1 VFSLNVPV
9 PGSVSQL
16 AHELQPALFGFERV
30 REEHTLLAKRIGD
43 PDHFDAH
50 THEVRRAL
58 RGQPAF
64 EVQVTG
70 VDYFERPTVG
80 TAPVV
85 YLAVESPG
93 LRELHDSL
101 VDEFGAVDGLEGED
115 YTPHVTLARDGDV
128 ASAERAADRDIEP
141 VAWTVTELEFFD
153 AQYREVAG
161 RIPLPA

>member
-1 VFSLNVPV
+1 MFSLNVPV
-9 PGSVSQL
+9 PGSVSRL
-16 AHELQPALFGFERV
+16 ANELQPALFGFERV
-30 REEHTLLAKRIGD
+30 RDEHTLLAKRIGD
-43 PDHFDAH
+43 PDNFDAR

-70 VDYFERPTVG
+70 VDYFAQPAVG

-85 YLAVESPG
+85 YLTVESPG
-93 LRELHDSL
+93 LRALHDSL
-101 VDEFGAVDGLEGED
+101 VDEFGAIDGLEGAD

-128 ASAERAADRDIEP
+128 ASAERAAEHDVEP
-141 VAWTVTELEFFD
+141 VTWTVTELEFFD

-161 RIPLPA
+161 RVSLPA

>member
-1 VFSLNVPV
+1 MYSLNVPV
-9 PGSVSQL
+9 PGSVSRL
-16 AHELQPALFGFERV
+16 AGELRPALFGFERV
-30 REEHTLLAKRIGD
+30 REDHTLLAKRIGD

-70 VDYFERPTVG
+70 VDYFTEPTVG

-93 LRELHDSL
+93 LDQLHDRL
-101 VDEFGAVDGLEGED
+101 VEEFGAIDGLEGED

-128 ASAERAADRDIEP
+128 ETARRLAEREIDP
-141 VAWTVTELEFFD
+141 VTWTVTELEFFD
-153 AQYREVAG
+153 ATYREVAG
-161 RIPLPA
+161 RVSLPA